1 MAAGFAGPVM
11 RFSHTSIC
19 LWGPILG
26 SEVQLQLWGQ
36 STLSIGRSSGAKRRQ
51 EKKALRPYFPSNA
64 KAADSWHNF
73 GLAFDVVPLVNGKAV
88 FDSPF
93 WNRIG
98 ELGKQ
103 VGLTWGGDF
112 QSFKDKP
119 HFEFHPNL
127 TLAQANQRRENNQ
140 NLLA

>member
-1 MAAGFAGPVM
+1 MPSRRLEGLYPLIAEKAQ
-11 RFSHTSIC
+11 RFGESARTEGIEN
-19 LWGPILG
+19 LRA
-26 SEVQLQLWGQ
+26 
-36 STLSIGRSSGAKRRQ
+36 STLCTFEEQAELFAIGRTKSGNIVT
-51 EKKALRPYFPSNA
+51 NA
-64 KAADSWHNF
+64 KAGESWHNF
-73 GLAFDVVPLVNGKAV
+73 GLAFAVVPLVNRKV
-88 FDSPF
+88 IFHSPL

-103 VGLTWGGDF
+103 AGLVWGGDF
-112 QSFKDKP
+112 QSFTDKP

>member
-1 MAAGFAGPVM
+1 MIAEKAQQLIEIAQAEG
-11 RFSHTSIC
+11 IE
-19 LWGPILG
+19 IL
-26 SEVQLQLWGQ
+26 VT
-36 STLSIGRSSGAKRRQ
+36 STLRSFDEQAELFAIGRSKPG
-51 EKKALRPYFPSNA
+51 EKVTNA
-64 KAADSWHNF
+64 EPGKSWHNF

-127 TLAQANQRRENNQ
+127 TLAEANQRRESNQ

>member
-1 MAAGFAGPVM
+1 MSSRKLEDLHPMVAERAQQLVELAQAEG
-11 RFSHTSIC
+11 IE
-19 LWGPILG
+19 IL
-26 SEVQLQLWGQ
+26 VT
-36 STLSIGRSSGAKRRQ
+36 STLRTFEEQAELFAIGRT
-51 EKKALRPYFPSNA
+51 RPGDIVTKA
-64 KAADSWHNF
+64 KAGESWHNF

-88 FDSPF
+88 WDSPF

-98 ELGKQ
+98 ELGKR
-103 VGLTWGGDF
+103 VGLVWGGNF

-119 HFEFHPNL
+119 HFEFHPDL

>member
-1 MAAGFAGPVM
+1 MPSRRLEDMHSLIADKAQQLIEAAQAEGIEILVTNTLRSFEEQAELFA
-11 RFSHTSIC
+11 
-19 LWGPILG
+19 
-26 SEVQLQLWGQ
+26 
-36 STLSIGRSSGAKRRQ
+36 IGRTKPR
-51 EKKALRPYFPSNA
+51 EKVTNA
-64 KAADSWHNF
+64 KSGEPWHNF

-88 FDSPF
+88 WDSPF

-103 VGLTWGGDF
+103 VGLVWGGDF

-127 TLAQANQRRENNQ
+127 TLAHANQRRESNQ